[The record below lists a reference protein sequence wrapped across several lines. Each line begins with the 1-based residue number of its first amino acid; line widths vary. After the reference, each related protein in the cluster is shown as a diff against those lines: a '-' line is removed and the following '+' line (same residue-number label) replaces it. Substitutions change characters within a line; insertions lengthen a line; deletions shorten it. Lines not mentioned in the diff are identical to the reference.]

1 VSAARP
7 AFTQANHQRRQRR
20 RLRGSSCPLPGRH
33 GLGCSPGRG
42 ARVRR
47 CLDRGAGDCRRL
59 HYDGHIITAPGHN
72 HVQTPLAG
80 LVEAALTAPAFS
92 DLVDRAATS
101 PDGLRLVGP
110 VGARLFVAAALAR
123 NGPLLVVTATGR
135 EADDLTAELRS
146 VLGGAVALFPSWE
159 TLPHE
164 RLSPGVDTVGT
175 RLLVLRRLAH
185 PDDTRLGPPLR
196 VVVTTAR
203 SLLQPMAAGVG
214 AATNTEPVMLTV
226 GDEAN
231 FDDIV
236 ARLVELAY
244 TRVDMVGKRGEFA
257 VRGGILDVFA
267 PTAEHPVRIEFWGDE
282 VTEMRMFS
290 VADQRSIPE
299 IRTDTLVAMPCREL
313 LLTDD
318 VRARAAALALEQPR
332 SGNTVAGTTGDML
345 ARLAEGIP
353 VDGMEALLPVLR
365 PDDLSL
371 LTDRLAAGAPVLV
384 CDPEKVRTRA
394 ADLIKTGREFLEASW
409 SVAAVGGG
417 APIDIE
423 QLGGSGFRGFD
434 EVRAAAAAGGHA
446 WWTLSQLP
454 DESAVELGVRPAPS
468 TRKGAPDG
476 IAELFAMLR
485 AHVATGGLAAIVAPG
500 TGTVHRVVEQLAESD
515 TPATILEPGAHP
527 GPGAVGVIKGP
538 LHTGLMVPGAGL
550 VIIAESD
557 LTGNRGAAAEGKR
570 LAAKRRNVVDPLALT
585 AGDLVVHDQH
595 GIGKFVEMTERTV
608 GGARREYLVL
618 EYGSAKKGGGADN
631 TDKLFVPMDSL
642 DQLSR
647 YVGGQAPA
655 LSRLGGSDWANT
667 KTKARKA
674 VREIATELVALYA
687 KRQAATGHAFAPDSP
702 WQAEMEDA
710 FGFTE
715 TADQLTAIGE
725 VKADMEKPVPMDR
738 VICGDV
744 GYGKTEIA
752 VRAAFKAVQ
761 DGKQV
766 AVLVPTTLL
775 ADQHLQTFAE
785 RMAGFPVTV
794 KGLSRFT
801 DAADSKSAIDGLAD
815 GSVDIVIGTHR
826 LLQTGVRWKDLGLV
840 IVDEEQRFGVE
851 HKEHIKS
858 LRTHVDVLTMS
869 ATPIPR
875 TLEMSLAGIREMSTI
890 LTPPEERYP
899 VLTYVGVHDDKQ
911 VAAALR
917 RELLRD
923 GQAFYIHNRV
933 NSIDA
938 AAARVSALVPEARV
952 VVAHGQLPE
961 EQLERTVEGFWN
973 REFDILVCTTIVETG
988 LDISNANTLIVE
1000 RADTFGLSQ
1009 LHQLRGR
1016 VGRSRERGYAYFLYS
1031 PDTPLTETAHDRLA
1045 TIAQNNEL
1053 GAGMAVAMKDLEIR
1067 GAGNVLGVEQSG
1079 HVAGVGFDLYVR
1091 LVGEAVEA
1099 YRAAYLAAASG
1110 ETVTSPQEPKDV
1122 RIDLPIDAH
1131 LPPDYIGSD
1140 RLRLEGYRR
1149 LAAAASDGAVYA
1161 VVEELTDRYGPL
1173 PEPARRLVAV
1183 ARLRLLCRR
1192 YGITEISA
1200 TGSAG
1205 QPSTLRISPVTLPDS
1220 AQVRLKRLYPAGSY
1234 RPTTSM
1240 VQVPI
1245 PRAGTGIAAP
1255 RIRDVE
1261 LAQMVA
1267 DLVLALD
1274 GQPRGEVDIT
1284 AVPQAAD
1291 AEGAG
1296 R

>member
-1 VSAARP
+1 M
-7 AFTQANHQRRQRR
+7 
-20 RLRGSSCPLPGRH
+20 GG
-33 GLGCSPGRG
+33 
-42 ARVRR
+42 
-47 CLDRGAGDCRRL
+47 
-59 HYDGHIITAPGHN
+59 IMTAPGPAHLD
-72 HVQTPLAG
+72 TPIAG
-80 LVEAALTAPAFS
+80 LVELALTAPTFQQLIERTAERPAELS
-92 DLVDRAATS
+92 
-101 PDGLRLVGP
+101 LVGP
-110 VGARLFVAAALAR
+110 ARARLFVASALAQQ
-123 NGPLLVVTATGR
+123 GPLLVVTATGR
-135 EADDLTAELRS
+135 EADDLTVELKG
-146 VLGGAVALFPSWE
+146 VFGDAAAMFPSWE

-175 RLLVLRRLAH
+175 RLMVLRRLAH
-185 PDDTRLGPPLR
+185 PDDARLGPPLQ
-196 VVVTTAR
+196 VVVTSVR
-203 SLLQPMAAGVG
+203 SLLQPMTPGLGSV
-214 AATNTEPVMLTV
+214 EPVTLSV
-226 GDEAN
+226 GQEIDFEEV
-231 FDDIV
+231 I

-244 TRVDMVGKRGEFA
+244 TRVDMVGRRGEFA

-267 PTAEHPVRIEFWGDE
+267 PTAEHPVRVEFWGDE

-290 VADQRSIPE
+290 VADQRSISE
-299 IRTDTLVAMPCREL
+299 ISIDTLVAVACREL

-318 VRARAAALALEQPR
+318 VRACAAELAAQHP
-332 SGNTVAGTTGDML
+332 AGGGAITGSLSDML
-345 ARLAEGIP
+345 AKLAEGIP

-365 PDDLSL
+365 RDHHAL
-371 LTDRLAAGAPVLV
+371 LADQLADGTPVLV

-409 SVAAVGGG
+409 SVAASGTDT
-417 APIDIE
+417 PIDVA
-423 QLGGSGFRGFD
+423 QLGGSGFVELD
-434 EVRAAAAAGGHA
+434 EVHAAARRSGHP
-446 WWTLSQLP
+446 WWTLSQLS
-454 DESAVELGVRPAPS
+454 DESAMELDIRAAPS
-468 TRKGAPDG
+468 ARGHQRDIDA
-476 IAELFAMLR
+476 IFAMLR
-485 AHVATGGLAAIVAPG
+485 AHVSTGGYAAVVAPG
-500 TGTVHRVVEQLAESD
+500 TGTAHRVVERLAEAD
-515 TPATILEPGAHP
+515 TAAVMLEPGEAP
-527 GPGAVGVIKGP
+527 KVRFKKGIVGVLKGP
-538 LHTGLMVPGAGL
+538 LHDGVVVPGANL
-550 VIIAESD
+550 VVITETD
-557 LTGNRGAAAEGKR
+557 LTGSRATAVEGKR
-570 LAAKRRNVVDPLALT
+570 LAAKRRNTVDPLALT

-595 GIGKFVEMTERTV
+595 GIGRFVEMVERTV

-618 EYGSAKKGGGADN
+618 EYASSRRGGGARN
-631 TDKLFVPMDSL
+631 TDKLYVPMDSL

-667 KTKARKA
+667 KTKARRA
-674 VREIATELVALYA
+674 VREIAGELVSLYA
-687 KRQAATGHAFAPDSP
+687 KRQASAGHAFAPDTP

-715 TADQLTAIGE
+715 TVDQLTAITE
-725 VKADMEKPVPMDR
+725 VKTDMEKPVPMDR

-775 ADQHLQTFAE
+775 ADQHLETFRE
-785 RMAGFPVTV
+785 RMAGFPLVV

-801 DAADSKSAIDGLAD
+801 DAAESRAVIDGMAD

-840 IVDEEQRFGVE
+840 VVDEEQRFGVE

-890 LTPPEERYP
+890 LTPPEDRYP
-899 VLTYVGVHDDKQ
+899 VLTYVGPQDDKQ
-911 VAAALR
+911 AAAALR

-923 GQAFYIHNRV
+923 GQAFYVHNRV
-933 NSIDA
+933 SSIDQT
-938 AAARVSALVPEARV
+938 AARVRNLVPEARV
-952 VVAHGQLPE
+952 VVAHGQMPE
-961 EQLERTVEGFWN
+961 DLLERTVQGFWN
-973 REFDILVCTTIVETG
+973 REYDILVCTTIVETG

-1016 VGRSRERGYAYFLYS
+1016 VGRSRERGYAYFLY
-1031 PDTPLTETAHDRLA
+1031 PPHAPLTETAYDRLA

-1053 GAGMAVAMKDLEIR
+1053 GAGMAVALKDLEIR

-1099 YRAAYLAAASG
+1099 YRLAADG
-1110 ETVTSPQEPKDV
+1110 QTVTTPEEPKDV
-1122 RIDLPIDAH
+1122 RIDLPVDAH
-1131 LPPDYIGSD
+1131 LPPDYIASD

-1149 LAAAASDGAVYA
+1149 LAAAVDDAGVAA
-1161 VVEELTDRYGPL
+1161 VVDELTDRYGAL
-1173 PEPARRLVAV
+1173 PEPAQRLVAV
-1183 ARLRLLCRR
+1183 ARLRLLCREA
-1192 YGITEISA
+1192 GITEVSA
-1200 TGSAG
+1200 
-1205 QPSTLRISPVTLPDS
+1205 PSEATVRLSPITLLDS
-1220 AQVRLKRLYPAGSY
+1220 AQVRLARMHPGARY
-1234 RPTTSM
+1234 RATTST

-1245 PRAGTGIAAP
+1245 PRAGGVGAP

-1261 LAQMVA
+1261 LVQMVA
-1267 DLVLALD
+1267 NLVTALQ
-1274 GQPRGEVDIT
+1274 GKPQVELGIT
-1284 AVPQAAD
+1284 SSSPAVMSSEERQA
-1291 AEGAG
+1291 